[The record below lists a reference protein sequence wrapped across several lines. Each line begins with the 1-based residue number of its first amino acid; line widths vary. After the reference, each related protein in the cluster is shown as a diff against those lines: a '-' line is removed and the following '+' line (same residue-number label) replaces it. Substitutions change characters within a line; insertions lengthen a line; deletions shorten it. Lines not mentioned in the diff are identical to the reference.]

1 MSKYYDAI
9 KVVLCGESGVGKQE
23 FMRCILHIGFPNIN
37 NGKMNSNCIQKT
49 IYYKKYKKTVCFNIW
64 YTSGEEKY
72 HALSP
77 IYYRG
82 ARVCILLY
90 NIANHENFKR
100 LERFYIEAKE
110 YTENNDISKKKI

>member
-9 KVVLCGESGVGKQE
+9 KVVLCCESGVGKQE

-37 NGKMNSNCIQKT
+37 NGKMNSFNCIQKT

-64 YTSGEEKY
+64 DTSGEEKY

-77 IYYRG
+77 IIIVVQECAYY
-82 ARVCILLY
+82 CTI
-90 NIANHENFKR
+90 
-100 LERFYIEAKE
+100 
-110 YTENNDISKKKI
+110 